1 MNFICP
7 YCNQPTTITR
17 PNKDEGWDKL
27 DIAAAQL

>member
-27 DIAAAQL
+27 DIAAQL